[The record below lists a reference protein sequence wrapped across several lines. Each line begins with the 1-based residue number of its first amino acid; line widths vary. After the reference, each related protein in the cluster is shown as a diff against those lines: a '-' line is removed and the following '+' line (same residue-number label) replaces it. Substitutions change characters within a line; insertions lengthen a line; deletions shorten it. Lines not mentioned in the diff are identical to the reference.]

1 METSSRVSTE
11 QGVIVL
17 QYLARA
23 LFAILAVL
31 YFNHSEGFF
40 FTVPAATPWILAGSY
55 LALQLLF
62 LVARVP
68 HATILASGL
77 DLVIL
82 GIVILLDGGEPP
94 PTMALLF
101 LAVLSN
107 GLLHGLKRFLVMLAA
122 AEVVLAIVMPIRIS
136 YSASGAETAASASLF
151 LLAAL
156 TVCMFYFGLMI
167 WRNQVLSRQAVETAW
182 RDPQTGF
189 ISRTALTST
198 AGWLIP
204 LHDRLSSPLTLVLV
218 HHPDINALAETVSQR
233 LRRSDVIAR
242 YDEDH
247 LALLLPSTA
256 TGAAERVLADLRERQ
271 PGLRAAVM
279 TLNSANA
286 ALEQVLYHLQTAM
299 PRTRDDQDHW
309 LAHAS
314 PLA

>member
-40 FTVPAATPWILAGSY
+40 FTVPTATPWILAGSY

-136 YSASGAETAASASLF
+136 YSPGGAETAASASLF

-156 TVCMFYFGLMI
+156 TVCMLYFGLMI

-218 HHPDINALAETVSQR
+218 HHLRISILRCGLHLGRGLSSVLPKKQRPKMHSLHSFCSHGNPDSTSSHKYWSLIQR
-233 LRRSDVIAR
+233 DNLRFHFFLGYPTSSLQP
-242 YDEDH
+242 E
-247 LALLLPSTA
+247 PQ
-256 TGAAERVLADLRERQ
+256 LRTYLRWYNTHQ
-271 PGLRAAVM
+271 P
-279 TLNSANA
+279 
-286 ALEQVLYHLQTAM
+286 
-299 PRTRDDQDHW
+299 D
-309 LAHAS
+309 
-314 PLA
+314 

>member
-122 AEVVLAIVMPIRIS
+122 AEVVPAARKPPPPPACSCSLRSPCACS
-136 YSASGAETAASASLF
+136 TSG
-151 LLAAL
+151 
-156 TVCMFYFGLMI
+156 
-167 WRNQVLSRQAVETAW
+167 
-182 RDPQTGF
+182 
-189 ISRTALTST
+189 
-198 AGWLIP
+198 
-204 LHDRLSSPLTLVLV
+204 
-218 HHPDINALAETVSQR
+218 
-233 LRRSDVIAR
+233 
-242 YDEDH
+242 
-247 LALLLPSTA
+247 
-256 TGAAERVLADLRERQ
+256 
-271 PGLRAAVM
+271 
-279 TLNSANA
+279 
-286 ALEQVLYHLQTAM
+286 
-299 PRTRDDQDHW
+299 
-309 LAHAS
+309 
-314 PLA
+314 

>member
-40 FTVPAATPWILAGSY
+40 FTVPTATPWILAGSY

-136 YSASGAETAASASLF
+136 YSPGGTEAAASASLF

-156 TVCMFYFGLMI
+156 TVCMLYFGLMI

-182 RDPQTGF
+182 
-189 ISRTALTST
+189 
-198 AGWLIP
+198 
-204 LHDRLSSPLTLVLV
+204 
-218 HHPDINALAETVSQR
+218 
-233 LRRSDVIAR
+233 
-242 YDEDH
+242 
-247 LALLLPSTA
+247 
-256 TGAAERVLADLRERQ
+256 
-271 PGLRAAVM
+271 
-279 TLNSANA
+279 
-286 ALEQVLYHLQTAM
+286 
-299 PRTRDDQDHW
+299 
-309 LAHAS
+309 
-314 PLA
+314 

>member
-1 METSSRVSTE
+1 METSPRMSTE

-23 LFAILAVL
+23 LFAILAVV
-31 YFNHSEGFF
+31 YFNHSGDFF
-40 FTVPAATPWILAGSY
+40 FTVPVATPWILAGSY

-62 LVARVP
+62 LLARIP
-68 HATILASGL
+68 HGALLASGL

-82 GIVILLDGGEPP
+82 GVVILLDGGQPP

-122 AEVVLAIVMPIRIS
+122 AEVVLAIVLPIRLS
-136 YSASGAETAASASLF
+136 YSEADIATSASLF

-156 TVCMFYFGLMI
+156 TVCMLYFSLMI
-167 WRNQVLSRQAVETAW
+167 WRNQVLAKQAVENAW
-182 RDPQTGF
+182 HDPETGF
-189 ISRTALTST
+189 ISRAALAST
-198 AGWLIP
+198 AGWLVP
-204 LHDRLSSPLTLVLV
+204 LHDRLSSPLTLALV
-218 HHPDINALAETVSQR
+218 HHQDISALADAVGQR

-242 YDEDH
+242 YDEHH
-247 LALLLPSTA
+247 LALLLPNTA
-256 TGAAERVLADLRERQ
+256 TDDAELVLADLRERQ
-271 PGLRAAVM
+271 PGMRAAVI

-299 PRTRDDQDHW
+299 PRTRDDHNYW
-309 LAHAS
+309 LARAV
-314 PLA
+314 PLS